1 MPVSSARTS
10 AQRTRSSEMKMWRD
24 LLVDLISRSPIA
36 RWAPVPLRAFT
47 AIGLAYAIGV
57 SGIHS
62 AAQAQDVQV
71 QDARV
76 QNARGQDAHVE
87 DATKRCNS
95 ECLVKQID
103 ALDQKVEALERTVDA
118 LTIEANK
125 SIKTGQKIIL
135 RTDPGIPGGGCLT
148 YIGPSGDRGGFVS
161 WNVNCSHSASW
172 VIK

>member
-1 MPVSSARTS
+1 MPLTGNPQPSRSARTS
-10 AQRTRSSEMKMWRD
+10 AQRTRSSEMKMWRA

-36 RWAPVPLRAFT
+36 RRAPVPLRAFT
-47 AIGLAYAIGV
+47 AIGLAYAVGV

-95 ECLVKQID
+95 ECLLKQID
-103 ALDQKVEALERTVDA
+103 TLDQKVEALERTVDA
-118 LTIEANK
+118 LTIEAIAVNA
-125 SIKTGQKIIL
+125 
-135 RTDPGIPGGGCLT
+135 R
-148 YIGPSGDRGGFVS
+148 SGTR
-161 WNVNCSHSASW
+161 
-172 VIK
+172 

>member
-1 MPVSSARTS
+1 
-10 AQRTRSSEMKMWRD
+10 MKMWRD
-24 LLVDLISRSPIA
+24 LLVDVTSRSPIA
-36 RWAPVPLRAFT
+36 GWAPVPLRAFT

-71 QDARV
+71 QHARV
-76 QNARGQDAHVE
+76 QNAQGQYAQDAI
-87 DATKRCNS
+87 KRCNS

-103 ALDQKVEALERTVDA
+103 TLDQKVEALERTIDA
-118 LTIEANK
+118 LTIEANN

-135 RTDPGIPGGGCLT
+135 RTDPGVPGGGCLT
-148 YIGPSGDRGGFVS
+148 YIGSSGDRGGFVS